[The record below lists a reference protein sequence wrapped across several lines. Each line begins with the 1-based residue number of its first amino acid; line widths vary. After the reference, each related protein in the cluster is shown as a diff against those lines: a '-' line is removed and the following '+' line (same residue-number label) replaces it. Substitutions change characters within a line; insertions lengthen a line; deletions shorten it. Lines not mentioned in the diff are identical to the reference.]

1 MKVKIKVWGLLCR
14 RFPGHDPEQGME
26 IEVPE
31 GACVHDLLSHLRIS
45 KSEGGVVVA
54 DGLALKG
61 NSRLRDGM
69 CIHLFPLLSGG

>member
-1 MKVKIKVWGLLCR
+1 MKVKIKLCGLLYR
-14 RFPGHDPEQGME
+14 RFPDHDPRQGME

-31 GACVHDLLSHLRIS
+31 GARVEDLLTHLRIS
-45 KSEGGVVVA
+45 KSEAGMVIA

-61 NSRLRDGM
+61 DSRLRDGM